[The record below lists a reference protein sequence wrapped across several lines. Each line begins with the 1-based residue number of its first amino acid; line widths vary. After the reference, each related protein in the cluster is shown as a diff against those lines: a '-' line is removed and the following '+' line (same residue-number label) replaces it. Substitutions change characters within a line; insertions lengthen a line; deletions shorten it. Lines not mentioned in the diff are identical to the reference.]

1 MNDLIVTKDLGKRFG
16 DTQAL
21 SQVSLRIA
29 AGSVTGLVGRNGSGK
44 STLLRT
50 LVGLYLPS
58 EGECRTLDTPVAELA
73 AAQLARIG
81 YLDQEGRYIDWM
93 RVRDHLDYAASY
105 YSTWDKQLEA
115 RLLRDLDLRESAKVG
130 TLSPGNRQKLG
141 ILLAVCHRPELLL
154 LDEPVSALDP
164 IAREQIMEMLMAL
177 LAETTQTIVI
187 SSHILHDVERL
198 VDGIVCLDEGRL
210 VQQRGLDELQEH
222 YAEWW
227 VTARQGALPRFT
239 ETYVL
244 TQEVTGS
251 QARLVV
257 RDPARHLQEFMRE
270 HKVDVQARPLTL
282 EQMFPLLLQEA
293 A

>member
-1 MNDLIVTKDLGKRFG
+1 MDDLIVTEGLSKRFG

-21 SQVSLRIA
+21 QQVSLRIA

-73 AAQLARIG
+73 APQLARIG
-81 YLDQEGRYIDWM
+81 YLDQEAKCLDWM
-93 RVRDHLDYAASY
+93 RVRDHLDYVASY
-105 YSTWDKQLEA
+105 YPTWDRQLEG
-115 RLLRDLDLRESAKVG
+115 RLLRDLDLHESAKVG
-130 TLSPGNRQKLG
+130 TLTPGNRQKLG

-198 VDGIVCLDEGRL
+198 VDAVVCLDRGRL
-210 VQQRGLDELQEH
+210 VQQRSLDELQEG
-222 YAEWW
+222 YAEWL
-227 VTARQGALPRFT
+227 VTRAQGALPRFT
-239 ETYVL
+239 ESYIL
-244 TQEVTGS
+244 SQEGTGS
-251 QARLVV
+251 QARLLVK
-257 RDPARHLQEFMRE
+257 DPARHQQDFMRRHGVE
-270 HKVDVQARPLTL
+270 VQARPLSL
-282 EQMFPLLLQEA
+282 EEMFPLLLGEA

>member
-1 MNDLIVTKDLGKRFG
+1 
-16 DTQAL
+16 
-21 SQVSLRIA
+21 
-29 AGSVTGLVGRNGSGK
+29 
-44 STLLRT
+44 
-50 LVGLYLPS
+50 
-58 EGECRTLDTPVAELA
+58 VAELA
-73 AAQLARIG
+73 APQLARIG

-115 RLLRDLDLRESAKVG
+115 RLLRELELRESARVG
-130 TLSPGNRQKLG
+130 TLTPGNRQKLG

-164 IAREQIMEMLMAL
+164 IAREQTMEMLMGL

-210 VQQRGLDELQEH
+210 VQQQGLDELQEH
-222 YAEWW
+222 YAEWL
-227 VTARQGALPRFT
+227 VSARQGALPRFT
-239 ETYVL
+239 EHYVL
-244 TQEVTGS
+244 SQEVTGA

-257 RDPARHLQEFMRE
+257 KEPALHLHAFTRQYD
-270 HKVDVQARPLTL
+270 VDVQARPLTL
-282 EQMFPLLLQEA
+282 EQMFPLLLKEA